1 MKRVIFFFF
10 YNEFRGFGYE
20 IISGGGQWDISIYTY
35 MIDPGGLLDTPPPPP
50 PRGGGLFAVTEKP
63 RIQEQLLFPRVLRNP
78 PRNRVY
84 H

>member
-35 MIDPGGLLDTPPPPP
+35 MIDPGGLFDTPPH
-50 PRGGGLFAVTEKP
+50 GGEGAFS
-63 RIQEQLLFPRVLRNP
+63 QLLKKPGFMSN
-78 PRNRVY
+78 Y
-84 H
+84 